1 MLERGGRICICLFLL
16 VQLSGQFMCSPHP
29 DLTVGPGILPPGRV
43 GYLIEQVLPALKDGN
58 RFIGLRT
65 GINLKDVLL

>member
-1 MLERGGRICICLFLL
+1 
-16 VQLSGQFMCSPHP
+16 MCSPHP
-29 DLTVGPGILPPGRV
+29 DLTVGPGILPPGHV